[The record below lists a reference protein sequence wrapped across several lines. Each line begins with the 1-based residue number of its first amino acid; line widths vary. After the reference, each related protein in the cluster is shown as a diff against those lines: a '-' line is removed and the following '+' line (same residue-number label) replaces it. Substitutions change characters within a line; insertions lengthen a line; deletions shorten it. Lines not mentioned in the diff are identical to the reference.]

1 MFREWS
7 SSSPEETEEVGREI
21 ARLLPEGALCAFYG
35 DLGAGKT
42 TLIKGV
48 VSELTGIDPSEIS
61 SPTFTYMTPYEGK
74 GGVVYHF
81 DLYRMADL
89 REFCRLGLDD
99 YFDGKAIC
107 CIEWADRLGEALPPT
122 FRVTLLHR
130 GEGKRTI
137 QLES

>member
-7 SSSPEETEEVGREI
+7 SSSPEETEGVGREI
-21 ARLLPEGALCAFYG
+21 ARLLPKGALCAFYG

-61 SPTFTYMTPYEGK
+61 SPTFTYMTPYEGI
-74 GGVVYHF
+74 YHF
-81 DLYRMADL
+81 DLYRIADL

-99 YFDGKAIC
+99 YFDGQAIC
-107 CIEWADRLGEALPPT
+107 CIEWADRLGEAFPPT

-130 GEGKRTI
+130 GEGERLI